1 MLKFGTDGVR
11 GVANTELTPELAL
24 AVGRASARVLAG
36 DGVGRVVIGSDTR
49 RSGPML
55 EAALAAGFASEG
67 LEVLLL
73 GVVPTPL
80 VAHESAHL
88 GVPGAMI
95 SASHNPF
102 PDNGIKLFAAGGR
115 KLTDDVEAELE
126 AQFHDLLSG
135 LDRAARPAGAD
146 VGAIVHA
153 GPEAEA
159 RYADLLLGAIERR
172 DLGGLSVVL
181 DCAHGAASS
190 IAPRIVAASG
200 ATSTVV
206 HAEPDGVNINEQAG
220 STAPDALA
228 AAVLAAGADAG
239 LALDGD
245 ADRLVAVDAA
255 GMVVD
260 GDHLLAILAIDRRAR
275 GALTNDTVV
284 ATVMSNLGFRQAM
297 DRRGIT
303 VVETA
308 VGDRYVLEALA
319 DTGAVLGG
327 EQSGHVIQADIATTG
342 DGLLTA
348 LSILDVMAR
357 SGQTLAEL
365 AAGAMTSLPQVLVNV
380 RLAERQPDLVGR
392 LDVDIRDTERRLGSE
407 GRVLVRWSGTEPL
420 LRIMVEAPTEALA
433 QAEADALAEAARRAG
448 EPQRR

>member
-36 DGVGRVVIGSDTR
+36 GDIRQVVIGRDTR
-49 RSGPML
+49 RSGEML

-95 SASHNPF
+95 SASHNPY

-135 LDRAARPAGAD
+135 LDRATRPDGAEVGTVVPAGAD
-146 VGAIVHA
+146 
-153 GPEAEA
+153 AEA
-159 RYADLLLGAIERR
+159 RYTDLLLDAIGRR
-172 DLGGLSVVL
+172 DLRGLSVVL
-181 DCAHGAASS
+181 DCAHGAAST
-190 IAPRIVAASG
+190 IAPRVVTG
-200 ATSTVV
+200 TGVVSTVV

-220 STAPDALA
+220 STAPDVLA
-228 AAVLAAGADAG
+228 AAVLGAGADVG

-255 GMVVD
+255 GTVVD
-260 GDHLLAILAIDRRAR
+260 GDHLLAILAIDRQAR
-275 GALTNDTVV
+275 GALVGDTVV

-297 DRRGIT
+297 DRRGIN

-319 DTGAVLGG
+319 ETGAVLGG
-327 EQSGHVIQADIATTG
+327 EQSGHVIQTDVATTG

-357 SGQTLAEL
+357 TGRTLADL
-365 AAGAMTSLPQVLVNV
+365 AADAMTSLPQVLVNV
-380 RLAERQPDLVGR
+380 RLAERREDLVDA
-392 LDVDIRDTERRLGSE
+392 LASDIAAAEERLGAT
-407 GRVLVRWSGTEPL
+407 GRVLVRASGTEPL
-420 LRIMVEAPTEALA
+420 IRVMVEAPTEEQAIVEAEALA
-433 QAEADALAEAARRAG
+433 SAVSALD
-448 EPQRR
+448 